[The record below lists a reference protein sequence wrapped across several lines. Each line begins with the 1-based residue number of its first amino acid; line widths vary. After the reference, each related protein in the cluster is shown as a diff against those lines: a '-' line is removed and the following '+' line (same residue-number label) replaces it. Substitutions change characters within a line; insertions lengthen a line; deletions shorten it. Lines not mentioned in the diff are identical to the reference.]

1 MAQDRAGQ
9 PQKEDDV
16 SFECLL
22 LGLAPLHAWA
32 VRRDL
37 GL

>member
-9 PQKEDDV
+9 PKKEDDV
-16 SFECLL
+16 SCECLM

-32 VRRDL
+32 IRRDL

>member
-1 MAQDRAGQ
+1 MAQGRAGQ